1 MTPKID
7 TYITNCIILI
17 LRADCSPANE
27 EKRAENITFSITM
40 AAEFGLEEAHSYLV
54 RIADEAQK
62 GRYR

>member
-27 EKRAENITFSITM
+27 EKRAQDITFAISM
-40 AAEFGLEEAHSYLV
+40 ASQFGLEEAHSYLV
-54 RIADEAQK
+54 RLADEANK